1 MTNNNI
7 YFIANWKMYGNTKD
21 IEKTKPIIRL
31 SKSKKYKKV
40 KIVYC
45 PPYTLLKDFFIK
57 IKKSRI
63 SVGAQNCHDQ
73 SDCGSYTGYISP
85 AMLKKAGAEYVI
97 LGHSENRSTGES
109 NKLIKKKIISSLNQK
124 LNIIYCIG
132 ENNLIFLS
140 FTDPPYRTFGFSLLL
155 KIFLTSFLM

>member
-45 PPYTLLKDFFIK
+45 PPYTLLNDFYVK
-57 IKKSRI
+57 TKLE
-63 SVGAQNCHDQ
+63 QNEVL
-73 SDCGSYTGYISP
+73 YK
-85 AMLKKAGAEYVI
+85 MLKTEELAI
-97 LGHSENRSTGES
+97 F
-109 NKLIKKKIISSLNQK
+109 
-124 LNIIYCIG
+124 
-132 ENNLIFLS
+132 LIFS
-140 FTDPPYRTFGFSLLL
+140 F
-155 KIFLTSFLM
+155 

>member
-31 SKSKKYKKV
+31 SKSNKYKKV

-57 IKKSRI
+57 IKKSSFIMIFRFFFKE
-63 SVGAQNCHDQ
+63 
-73 SDCGSYTGYISP
+73 
-85 AMLKKAGAEYVI
+85 L
-97 LGHSENRSTGES
+97 
-109 NKLIKKKIISSLNQK
+109 NKTVN
-124 LNIIYCIG
+124 
-132 ENNLIFLS
+132 
-140 FTDPPYRTFGFSLLL
+140 
-155 KIFLTSFLM
+155 